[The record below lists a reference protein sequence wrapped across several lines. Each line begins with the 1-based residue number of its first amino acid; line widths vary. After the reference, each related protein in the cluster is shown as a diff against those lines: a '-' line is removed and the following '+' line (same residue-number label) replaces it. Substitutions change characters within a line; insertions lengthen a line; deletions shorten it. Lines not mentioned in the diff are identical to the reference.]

1 MRVGRLTIGAI
12 NVSSNNTTSSFAK
25 DRQFASYLREEGC
38 SVIETPLPR
47 RQVIYN
53 PATPEFQQNPFP
65 SLRYMREYDPVHLTR
80 LGWVLTRHKDCAEV
94 LASRDFGMRGI
105 EDMLRKQVGP
115 GPALEF
121 IANRFH
127 SYDPPEHTRLR
138 SLVARAFS
146 ARRIQAMRVH
156 IEALAE
162 GFLDQVGAEKSFD
175 LVEKF
180 AYPLPSWVITEML
193 GTPME
198 ERMQLST
205 WTERILKLQGTP
217 LPDKVTK
224 EEGNAAAKDFMAY
237 MRQFIEVRRSKPG
250 DDLVSALIV
259 AEEQGDHLTAE
270 EIAECVVF
278 LSNAGFSTTRNLIG
292 SAVAALLT
300 NREQWEL
307 LVNDRSLIGEAVEE
321 ALRYDC
327 SLTST
332 LRFARQETIV
342 GSRKLVAGA
351 AVFCLLNAA
360 NRDPE
365 RFPDPDRFDIMRT
378 DKKHLAFGGGV
389 HLCLGA
395 ALARP
400 QIEIA
405 LGALLRRY
413 PRLRLGTEKIEWRSG
428 LYRGP
433 IRVPVITD

>member
-1 MRVGRLTIGAI
+1 MSDAQ
-12 NVSSNNTTSSFAK
+12 S
-25 DRQFASYLREEGC
+25 
-38 SVIETPLPR
+38 PR
-47 RQVIYN
+47 RPVIYN
-53 PATPEFQQNPFP
+53 PGSAEFQQNPFP
-65 SLRYMREYDPVHLTR
+65 SLRHLRESDPVHLTR
-80 LGWVLTRHKDCAEV
+80 LGWVLTRYKDCAKV

-105 EDMLRKQVGP
+105 EDMLRRQVGP
-115 GPALEF
+115 GPACEF

-138 SLVARAFS
+138 SLVAGAFS
-146 ARRIQAMRVH
+146 ARRIQEMRFH
-156 IEALAE
+156 IEALTE
-162 GFLDQVGAEKSFD
+162 RFLDQVGNSASFD

-198 ERMQLST
+198 ERMKLNA
-205 WTERILKLQGTP
+205 WTERILKLQGMHQ
-217 LPDKVTK
+217 PDKLTV
-224 EEGNAAAKDFMAY
+224 EEGNAAAKEFMAY
-237 MRQFIEVRRSKPG
+237 LRELIKVRSGNPG
-250 DDLVSALIV
+250 KDLLSALIV
-259 AEEQGDHLTAE
+259 AEEQGDRLTE
-270 EIAECVVF
+270 EEVAECVAF
-278 LSNAGFSTTRNLIG
+278 LSNAGFATTRNLIG
-292 SAVAALLT
+292 SAVVALLT

-307 LVNDRSLIGEAVEE
+307 LVNDPSLIGEAVEE

-342 GSRKLVAGA
+342 GNRNLAAGA

-365 RFPDPDRFDIMRT
+365 YFPDPDRFDIMRT

-389 HLCLGA
+389 HFCLGA
-395 ALARP
+395 PLARL
-400 QIEIA
+400 QIEIV

-433 IRVPVITD
+433 IRVPVVTD

>member
-1 MRVGRLTIGAI
+1 
-12 NVSSNNTTSSFAK
+12 
-25 DRQFASYLREEGC
+25 
-38 SVIETPLPR
+38 VIEAPSPF
-47 RQVIYN
+47 RQVAYN
-53 PATPEFQQNPFP
+53 PFTAEFQQSPFP
-65 SLRYMREYDPVHLTR
+65 SLRHLREYDPVHLTR
-80 LGWVLTRHKDCAEV
+80 AGWVLTRYKDCAEV

-105 EDMLRKQVGP
+105 ADMLRKQVGP

-146 ARRIQAMRVH
+146 RRRIQEMRVH

-162 GFLDQVGAEKSFD
+162 RFLDQVGIGTSFD

-180 AYPLPSWVITEML
+180 AYPLPFWVITEML
-193 GTPME
+193 GTPIE
-198 ERMQLST
+198 ERMQLGA
-205 WTERILKLQGTP
+205 WTERILKLQGML
-217 LPDKVTK
+217 LPDRITLQ
-224 EEGNAAAKDFMAY
+224 EGNAAAKDFMAY
-237 MRQFIEVRRSKPG
+237 MRQFIEVRRNRPG
-250 DDLVSALIV
+250 NDLLSALIA
-259 AEEQGDHLTAE
+259 AEEQGDRLTAE

-292 SAVAALLT
+292 SAVVALLE
-300 NREQWEL
+300 NRDQWDL
-307 LVNDRSLIGEAVEE
+307 LVNDPSLIGEAVEE

-332 LRFARQETIV
+332 PRFARQETMV
-342 GSRKLVAGA
+342 GNRKLAAGA
-351 AVFCLLNAA
+351 AVSCLLNAA

-389 HLCLGA
+389 YLCLGA
-395 ALARP
+395 TLARL

-405 LGALLRRY
+405 LSALLRRY
-413 PRLRLGTEKIEWRSG
+413 PRLRLGAERIEWRSG

-433 IRVPVITD
+433 IRVPVVTD

>member
-1 MRVGRLTIGAI
+1 M
-12 NVSSNNTTSSFAK
+12 S
-25 DRQFASYLREEGC
+25 
-38 SVIETPLPR
+38 ETQLPS

-53 PATPEFQQNPFP
+53 PAAPEFQQNPFP
-65 SLRYMREYDPVHLTR
+65 SLRHLREYDPVHLTR
-80 LGWVLTRHKDCAEV
+80 LGWVLTRYKDCGKV

-115 GPALEF
+115 GPAFEF

-138 SLVARAFS
+138 SLVAGAFS
-146 ARRIQAMRVH
+146 ARRIQEMRVH

-162 GFLDQVGAEKSFD
+162 GFLDQVETDTSFD

-198 ERMQLST
+198 ERMQLSV
-205 WTERILKLQGTP
+205 WTERILKLQGMP
-217 LPDKVTK
+217 QPDRLTV

-237 MRQFIEVRRSKPG
+237 MRDLIKVRSSKLG
-250 DDLVSALIV
+250 NDLLSALIV
-259 AEEQGDHLTAE
+259 AEEQGDRLTAE

-278 LSNAGFSTTRNLIG
+278 LSNAGFSTTRNLIA
-292 SAVAALLT
+292 SAVVALLMK
-300 NREQWEL
+300 REQWEL
-307 LVNDRSLIGEAVEE
+307 LVNDPSLVGEAVEE

-332 LRFARQETIV
+332 LRFARQETMV
-342 GSRKLVAGA
+342 GNRKLAPGA
-351 AVFCLLNAA
+351 AVLCLLNAA

-389 HLCLGA
+389 HSCLGA
-395 ALARP
+395 PLARL
-400 QIEIA
+400 QIGIA
-405 LGALLRRY
+405 LSALLRRY
-413 PRLRLGTEKIEWRSG
+413 PRLRLGTDKIEWRSG
-428 LYRGP
+428 MYRGP
-433 IRVPVITD
+433 IRVPVVTN

>member
-1 MRVGRLTIGAI
+1 
-12 NVSSNNTTSSFAK
+12 
-25 DRQFASYLREEGC
+25 
-38 SVIETPLPR
+38 VIETPLPR

-65 SLRYMREYDPVHLTR
+65 SLRYLREYDPVHLTR
-80 LGWVLTRHKDCAEV
+80 LGWVLTRYKDCAEV

-105 EDMLRKQVGP
+105 EDMLRRQVGP

-146 ARRIQAMRVH
+146 ARRIQEMRVH

-162 GFLDQVGAEKSFD
+162 RFLDQIETGTSVD

-205 WTERILKLQGTP
+205 WTERILKLQGMP
-217 LPDKVTK
+217 LPDKVTR

-237 MRQFIEVRRSKPG
+237 MRQLIEVRRSKPG
-250 DDLVSALIV
+250 NDLLSALIV
-259 AEEQGDHLTAE
+259 AEEQGDHLTAG

-292 SAVAALLT
+292 SAVVALLR
-300 NREQWEL
+300 NRDQWEL
-307 LVNDRSLIGEAVEE
+307 LVNDPSLIGEAVEE

-332 LRFARQETIV
+332 LRFPRQETMV
-342 GSRKLVAGA
+342 GNRKLAAGA
-351 AVFCLLNAA
+351 AVLCLLNAA

-389 HLCLGA
+389 HFCLGA
-395 ALARP
+395 PLGRL

-405 LGALLRRY
+405 LTALLRRY

>member
-1 MRVGRLTIGAI
+1 M
-12 NVSSNNTTSSFAK
+12 N
-25 DRQFASYLREEGC
+25 
-38 SVIETPLPR
+38 P
-47 RQVIYN
+47 IYD
-53 PATPEFQQNPFP
+53 PAAAEFQQNPFP
-65 SLRYMREYDPVHLTR
+65 TLRHLREYDPVHLTR
-80 LGWVLTRHKDCAEV
+80 QGWVLTRYKDCAEV

-105 EDMLRKQVGP
+105 EDMLRKQVGS
-115 GPALEF
+115 GPAFEF
-121 IANRFH
+121 IASRFH

-138 SLVARAFS
+138 SLVAGAFS
-146 ARRIQAMRVH
+146 ARRIQEMLVH

-162 GFLDQVGAEKSFD
+162 RFLDHVGTDTSFE

-180 AYPLPSWVITEML
+180 AYPLPSWVIAEML

-198 ERMQLST
+198 ERNQLNI
-205 WTERILKLQGTP
+205 WTERILKLQGMSR
-217 LPDKVTK
+217 PDKLTLD
-224 EEGNAAAKDFMAY
+224 EGNAAANDFMTY
-237 MRQFIEVRRSKPG
+237 MCELIKVRRNKPG
-250 DDLVSALIV
+250 NDLLSALIV
-259 AEEQGDHLTAE
+259 AEEQGDRLTAE

-292 SAVAALLT
+292 SAVVALLM

-307 LVNDRSLIGEAVEE
+307 LVNDPSLIGEAVEE

-332 LRFARQETIV
+332 LRFARQEAIV
-342 GSRKLVAGA
+342 GNRKLAGGA

-378 DKKHLAFGGGV
+378 NKKHLAFGGGV
-389 HLCLGA
+389 HVCLGA
-395 ALARP
+395 SLARL
-400 QIEIA
+400 QIAIA
-405 LGALLRRY
+405 LRALLRRY

-433 IRVPVITD
+433 IRVPVVTSSS

>member
-1 MRVGRLTIGAI
+1 V
-12 NVSSNNTTSSFAK
+12 NETSS
-25 DRQFASYLREEGC
+25 
-38 SVIETPLPR
+38 PR
-47 RQVIYN
+47 RRVIYN
-53 PATPEFQQNPFP
+53 PAAPEFQQNPFP
-65 SLRYMREYDPVHLTR
+65 SLRHLRECDPVHLTR
-80 LGWVLTRHKDCAEV
+80 QGWVLTRYKDCAEV

-105 EDMLRKQVGP
+105 EDMLRKQVGA
-115 GPALEF
+115 GPAFEF

-138 SLVARAFS
+138 SLVAGAFS
-146 ARRIQAMRVH
+146 ARRIQEMRVH
-156 IEALAE
+156 IDALAE
-162 GFLDQVGAEKSFD
+162 GFLDQVGTDTSFD
-175 LVEKF
+175 LIETF
-180 AYPLPSWVITEML
+180 AYPLPSSVITEML

-198 ERMQLST
+198 ERMQLSV
-205 WTERILKLQGTP
+205 WTERILKLQGMP
-217 LPDKVTK
+217 QPDQLTV

-237 MRQFIEVRRSKPG
+237 MREFIKVRRGQPG
-250 DDLVSALIV
+250 HDLLSALIM
-259 AEEQGDHLTAE
+259 AEEQGDRLTAE

-278 LSNAGFSTTRNLIG
+278 LSNAGFATTRNLIG
-292 SAVAALLT
+292 SAVVALLM

-307 LVNDRSLIGEAVEE
+307 LVNDPSLIGEAVEE

-342 GSRKLVAGA
+342 GNRTLAAGA

-395 ALARP
+395 PLARL

-405 LGALLRRY
+405 LTALLRRY

-433 IRVPVITD
+433 VRVQVVTD